1 MANFTGSHKTGLSQ
15 QVGLLKLATA
25 YYDFAVDGGAI
36 GNITLRGDSVPSG
49 AIVTE
54 SFVNVVTG
62 VTTTGGTGTLAL
74 KVEGTGDLRVAG
86 TAAAGT
92 PAVDTAGPRRL
103 LVNGTSTPVKTTA
116 DRPITL
122 AVATNAITA
131 GKFSVTLAYYEV
143 A

>member
-49 AIVTE
+49 AIIVD
-54 SFVNVVTG
+54 SFIN
-62 VTTTGGTGTLAL
+62 VTTAVTTAASGTVAL
-74 KVEGTGDLRVAG
+74 KVEGTGDLRAAAVPSGTTVLSA
-86 TAAAGT
+86 TAAIRALATGASA
-92 PAVDTAGPRRL
+92 PI
-103 LVNGTSTPVKTTA
+103 KTTA
-116 DRPITL
+116 DRPVIAT
-122 AVATNAITA
+122 VATGAITA
-131 GKFSVTLAYYEV
+131 GKFSVTLVYYEV